1 MHPVETY
8 LYDLY
13 ATRQKGAVA
22 ETSYYGVLQNLL
34 NEIGK
39 GLKPAVRAV
48 LHPASQGAGIPDMGL
63 FTADQLKGSAAAGAP
78 LPARGVVEVKGTGDE
93 VTAIAATPQVQKYL
107 DKYGQVLVTNY
118 RDFVLV
124 GRDAAGKAVP
134 LEAPYRLAGS
144 ELAFWGA
151 AANAPKL
158 AAAHAV
164 GLVEYLNRVLLY
176 RAALTEP
183 RDVAWFLASYARE
196 AKALVEQAAGLPAL
210 GKVRA
215 ALEGSLGIA
224 FTGERGDHFFRST
237 LVQTLFYGIFSA
249 WVLWSREQ
257 PPGITTPFNW
267 HQTGFLLRVPMMRG
281 LFEQVG
287 TASKL
292 RPLGLVAVLDRTAA
306 ALNRVDRAVFFTK
319 FAAAAAVQ
327 YFYEPFLEAFD
338 PALRREL
345 GVWYTPPEIVR
356 YQVARV
362 DRVLREELGIA
373 DGLADP
379 NVVVLDPA
387 CGTGAYLVE
396 TLRHIYGTLEAQY
409 GALAGAKLRE
419 AAISRVFGFE
429 ILPAPFVVAHLQLGL
444 LLQTLGAP
452 LDDAGTERAGVY
464 LTNALTGWEPPDA
477 QKEKLVQL
485 ELIGMP
491 ELQEERDA
499 AGEVKRQE
507 TILVILGNP
516 PYNGFAG
523 LAVAEERGLSNAYRT
538 TKHAPAPQGQGLN
551 DLYIRFYR
559 MAERRI
565 VEQSGRGVVC
575 FISNYSW
582 LDGLSFTGM
591 RERYLEVFDQI
602 WIDNLNGDKYK
613 TGKQTPAGDPD
624 PSVFST
630 DTSRE
635 GIQVGI
641 AIALL
646 ICKGV
651 SVGPAVTR
659 FRNLWG
665 RTKRTDLLTTLQP
678 NMAELYQQL
687 TPPVKLGLPFTPAQ
701 VQSDYL
707 SWPLVPDLLPV
718 SFPGVKTSRDDVVVD
733 IDRDQLVKRMQ
744 QYFDPSISDEAIK
757 QIAPGAMEN
766 TLRFNGVKTRDYLR
780 KRGFLSSNVVQYC
793 YRPLDSRWVYWE
805 PETKLLD
812 EKRTDYFPHIFE
824 GNLWIEARQ
833 KQAIARFDRG
843 YVVKILADNFGN
855 GLSNYF
861 PLYLSVSAVPPTLF
875 GIHDPLKPIPN
886 LSQKA
891 AVYIAQIGV
900 TAEDLFYHMATV
912 LNTPLYRAENAGA
925 LVLDWPRIPLPATA
939 DGLRA
944 SATLG
949 RQVAALLDPD
959 QPVPEVTVGPLRP
972 ELAALGRVTQADGAT
987 GPVDLAVTVGWG
999 HPGREGVTM
1008 PGRGRAVERATSAAE
1023 AALLPAGAAALW
1035 GDLTLDIYLNPAA
1048 YWRNVPSA
1056 VWDYTIGGY
1065 QVIKKWLSYRER
1077 ALLGRPLLPDEAIAV
1092 TGMVRRLAALLLL
1105 APALDANYAA
1115 TVGAAWAWTASG
1127 DTES

>member
-8 LYDLY
+8 LAALY
-13 ATRQKGAVA
+13 NTHQQGAVA
-22 ETSYYGVLQNLL
+22 ETSYYGALQNLL

-39 GLKPAVRAV
+39 GLKPAVRCI
-48 LHPASQGAGIPDMGL
+48 LHPKSQGAGLPDMGL
-63 FTADQLKGSAAAGAP
+63 FTVDQVGKLGEAAGSGP
-78 LPARGVVEVKGTGDE
+78 LPARGVIEVKGTGDE

-107 DKYGQVLVTNY
+107 DKYAQVLVTNY

-124 GRDAAGKAVP
+124 GRDAAGQAVP

-158 AAAHAV
+158 AAAHTV
-164 GLVEYLNRVLLY
+164 GLTEYLQRVLLS

-196 AKALVEQAAGLPAL
+196 AKQLVEQAAGLPAL

-215 ALEGSLGIA
+215 ALEGSLGID
-224 FTGERGDHFFRST
+224 FTGAQGDRFFRST

-249 WVLWSREQ
+249 WVLWSRDQ
-257 PPGITTPFNW
+257 PPGSTALFNW
-267 HQTGFLLRVPMMRG
+267 HDTGFLLRVPMMRG
-281 LFEQVG
+281 LFNQVANPTQLG
-287 TASKL
+287 K
-292 RPLGLVAVLDRTAA
+292 LGLIDVLDRTQS

-319 FAAAAAVQ
+319 FAAAEAVQ

-338 PALRREL
+338 PDLRREL

-362 DRVLREELGIA
+362 DRVLREELGLA

-379 NVVVLDPA
+379 SVVVLDPA

-409 GALAGAKLRE
+409 GALAGAKLKE
-419 AAISRVFGFE
+419 AAIGRVFGFE

-444 LLQTLGAP
+444 LLQTLHAP
-452 LDDAGTERAGVY
+452 LDEAGTERAGVY

-485 ELIGMP
+485 ELMGMP

-507 TILVILGNP
+507 AILVILGNP

-565 VEQSGRGVVC
+565 VEQTGRGVVC

-591 RERYLEVFDQI
+591 RERYLDVFDQI

-635 GIQVGI
+635 GIQVGT
-641 AIALL
+641 AISLL
-646 ICKGV
+646 VRKGPPG
-651 SVGPAVTR
+651 GPAVIH
-659 FRNLWG
+659 FRHLWG
-665 RTKRTDLLTTLQP
+665 RTKRADLLTTLQP
-678 NMAELYQQL
+678 DMAVLYQQL
-687 TPPVKLGLPFTPAQ
+687 TPPVKLGLPFTPSV
-701 VQSDYL
+701 VQNDYL
-707 SWPLVPDLLPV
+707 SWPLLPDLLPV

-733 IDRDQLVKRMQ
+733 IDRARLVKRME
-744 QYFDPSISDEAIK
+744 QYFDPDISNQVLA
-757 QIAPGAMEN
+757 QLLPGAMEN
-766 TLRFNGVKTRDYLR
+766 SARFNGIATRDYLR
-780 KRGFLSSNVVQYC
+780 KRGFLPQNIVRHC
-793 YRPLDSRWVYWE
+793 YRPLDSRWLYWE
-805 PETKLLD
+805 P
-812 EKRTDYFPHIFE
+812 
-824 GNLWIEARQ
+824 GNKA
-833 KQAIARFDRG
+833 DRRKTSR
-843 YVVKILADNFGN
+843 V
-855 GLSNYF
+855 LS
-861 PLYLSVSAVPPTLF
+861 SCVSREVP
-875 GIHDPLKPIPN
+875 
-886 LSQKA
+886 
-891 AVYIAQIGV
+891 
-900 TAEDLFYHMATV
+900 
-912 LNTPLYRAENAGA
+912 
-925 LVLDWPRIPLPATA
+925 
-939 DGLRA
+939 
-944 SATLG
+944 
-949 RQVAALLDPD
+949 
-959 QPVPEVTVGPLRP
+959 
-972 ELAALGRVTQADGAT
+972 
-987 GPVDLAVTVGWG
+987 
-999 HPGREGVTM
+999 
-1008 PGRGRAVERATSAAE
+1008 
-1023 AALLPAGAAALW
+1023 
-1035 GDLTLDIYLNPAA
+1035 
-1048 YWRNVPSA
+1048 
-1056 VWDYTIGGY
+1056 
-1065 QVIKKWLSYRER
+1065 
-1077 ALLGRPLLPDEAIAV
+1077 
-1092 TGMVRRLAALLLL
+1092 
-1105 APALDANYAA
+1105 
-1115 TVGAAWAWTASG
+1115 
-1127 DTES
+1127 